1 MKGLW
6 LQAADAGGSS
16 CSVCSSALRLMLGV
30 PSCKVLLGLIILTMK
45 PNPGLGK
52 DNYSRAL
59 LLVLCCL

>member
-16 CSVCSSALRLMLGV
+16 CSVCSSALRLMLSV

-45 PNPGLGK
+45 RNPVLGK
-52 DNYSRAL
+52 DN
-59 LLVLCCL
+59 